1 MAASRWVFAS
11 HLQIKL
17 QSFAQSSIMQFS
29 TVAIIAASVA
39 AVSASNATTVTDVSS
54 TLVTITSCGPE
65 VTDCPATHANVST
78 YSAGANKQFAA
89 GAVALAAGALL
100 AL

>member
-1 MAASRWVFAS
+1 
-11 HLQIKL
+11 
-17 QSFAQSSIMQFS
+17 MQFS
-29 TVAIIAASVA
+29 TVALFAAAAVASV
-39 AVSASNATTVTDVSS
+39 VTETDLSS

-65 VTDCPATHANVST
+65 VTSCPAHVSS
-78 YSAGANKQFAA
+78 SAASNATNITTWEGAANKQYAA

>member
-1 MAASRWVFAS
+1 
-11 HLQIKL
+11 
-17 QSFAQSSIMQFS
+17 MQFS
-29 TVAIIAASVA
+29 TVAIFAAAAA
-39 AVSASNATTVTDVSS
+39 AVSAANATTVTDVSS

-65 VTDCPATHANVST
+65 VTNCPASTAANVST
-78 YSAGANKQFAA
+78 YVAGANKQYAA

>member
-1 MAASRWVFAS
+1 
-11 HLQIKL
+11 
-17 QSFAQSSIMQFS
+17 MQFI
-29 TVAIIAASVA
+29 TVAIFAAAAAASV
-39 AVSASNATTVTDVSS
+39 VTETDVTS

-65 VTDCPATHANVST
+65 VTSCPAKIASSSSVAAHNSTVANVTTFEGS
-78 YSAGANKQFAA
+78 ANKQFAA

>member
-1 MAASRWVFAS
+1 
-11 HLQIKL
+11 
-17 QSFAQSSIMQFS
+17 MQFS
-29 TVAIIAASVA
+29 TVAIVAAAVASV
-39 AVSASNATTVTDVSS
+39 SALNVTTETDVSS

-65 VTDCPATHANVST
+65 VTNCPLTKANVST
-78 YSAGANKQFAA
+78 WEGAANKQFAA